1 MKQLNKISKII
12 KNSILLFKEALLTS
26 IQTFTSIF
34 NMKKIKSSD
43 IDSYLT
49 VKIETSNEATGP
61 YIYKIFF
68 KPPEHLLFHVLDV
81 INSPFFYKIINEITK
96 KGPDLILSFQ
106 FISNISV
113 GDKQRIFEHNHQ
125 QIIEDLNKPS
135 TINKVDNIINS
146 ISNTLNNK
154 ILDSYSTDLI
164 SLSTINIIVTKRS
177 KHFYLK
183 DFEYHLRHN

>member
-68 KPPEHLLFHVLDV
+68 KPPEHMLFHVLDV
-81 INSPFFYKIINEITK
+81 INSTFFYKIINEITE

-106 FISNISV
+106 FISNIYV

-135 TINKVDNIINS
+135 NINKVDNIINS
-146 ISNTLNNK
+146 ISSTLKNK
-154 ILDSYSTDLI
+154 IVDSYSTDLI

-183 DFEYHLRHN
+183 DFESHLRNN